1 MTGRAAGGAN
11 ERQTKSPER
20 GERVGA
26 LWGGPW
32 TALAGLVGL
41 AAALRLV
48 GVRYGLPLPVLNPD
62 EQNIVPRAWRMVHGG
77 GLDPGWFDYPSLL
90 LYLLAPF
97 QSWSDEPSYLAGRLV
112 VVALGLAGVAAAWW
126 LGSRAYGR
134 VAGGVAAA
142 AVAVATVHVAYSR
155 MAVTDVALAL
165 GVTVALALLADD
177 RVELAGLAVGVAA
190 SAKYPGLI
198 LLVPLV
204 AAAWGRWRRL
214 AAGAALAVAGFLVTS
229 PYFAVHAGEALGDVW
244 RVQRLAH
251 QGWLGFEEDA
261 WAGFAFVGRL
271 WDALGP
277 VLIVAAVGLVL
288 AAAAARRS
296 RPDLVLVSFVLAY
309 FASLLTLDAHF
320 DRYVLPLVPPLA
332 ALAGRLRALA
342 PVTLLLLVVPLT
354 WSIRD
359 ARELTRTDTRVLAS
373 RWIDRNLPPDAV
385 IAAEPSTLP
394 LDGFRVVR
402 LALPGPGRAFDENRS
417 AARLREQ
424 GVGYVLVS
432 GAVADRVLSARN
444 RYPREAAFYDEL
456 ELEGERAYRVEAGSN
471 RGGPWVAVYH
481 LRS

>member
-1 MTGRAAGGAN
+1 VAHRPTSS
-11 ERQTKSPER
+11 QTAPAER
-20 GERVGA
+20 GERVTSV
-26 LWGGPW
+26 WGGPW
-32 TALAGLVGL
+32 TALAGILGL

-48 GVRYGLPLPVLNPD
+48 GLRYGLPFPVLNPD

-77 GLDPGWFDYPSLL
+77 GPDPEWFDYPSLL

-97 QSWSDEPSYLAGRLV
+97 QTWSEEPSYLSARLAAV
-112 VVALGLAGVAAAWW
+112 VLGLAGVAAAWW

-142 AVAVATVHVAYSR
+142 AVAVATLHVAYSR
-155 MAVTDVALAL
+155 MAVTDVLLAL
-165 GVTVALALLADD
+165 GVTVALALLVDD
-177 RVELAGLAVGVAA
+177 RIELAGLAVGVAT

-198 LLVPLV
+198 LFVPLV

-214 AAGAALAVAGFLVTS
+214 AVGGALAVVGFLATS
-229 PYFAVHAGEALGDVW
+229 PYVAVHGGEALGDAW
-244 RVQRLAH
+244 RLQRLAH
-251 QGWLGFEEDA
+251 RGWLGFEDDP

-271 WDALGP
+271 WDAVGP
-277 VLIVAAVGLVL
+277 ALIVAAVGLVFAL
-288 AAAAARRS
+288 AAARRN
-296 RPDLVLVSFVLAY
+296 RRDLVLASFVLAY

-332 ALAGRLRALA
+332 VLAGRLRSLA
-342 PVTLLLLVVPLT
+342 PVTLLLLVVPLV

-359 ARELTRTDTRVLAS
+359 ARELTRTDTRVVAS
-373 RWIDRNLPPDAV
+373 RWIERNLPPDAV

-394 LDGFRVVR
+394 LDRFRVVR
-402 LALPGPGRAFDENRS
+402 LALPGPGRRFDENRS

-432 GAVADRVLSARN
+432 GAVADRVLAARD

-456 ELEGERAYRVEAGSN
+456 DVEGDRAFFVEAGSK
-471 RGGPWVAVYH
+471 RSGPWVAVYH

>member
-1 MTGRAAGGAN
+1 MAN
-11 ERQTKSPER
+11 HHPSSRPPER
-20 GERVGA
+20 GERVA
-26 LWGGPW
+26 SLWGGPW
-32 TALAGLVGL
+32 TALAGIVGL

-48 GVRYGLPLPVLNPD
+48 GVRYGLPFPVLNPD

-77 GLDPGWFDYPSLL
+77 GPDPGWFDYPSLL

-97 QSWSDEPSYLAGRLV
+97 QTWSDEPSYLAGRLV
-112 VVALGLAGVAAAWW
+112 AVALGLAGVGAAWW

-134 VAGGVAAA
+134 LAGGVAAA

-155 MAVTDVALAL
+155 MAVTDIALAL
-165 GVTVALALLADD
+165 GVTVALALLVDD
-177 RVELAGLAVGVAA
+177 RIELAGLAGGLAA

-214 AAGAALAVAGFLVTS
+214 AVGGALAAVGFVAAS
-229 PYFAVHAGEALGDVW
+229 PYIAVHAGEALGDAW

-251 QGWLGFEEDA
+251 EGWLGFEDDS
-261 WAGFAFVGRL
+261 WAGFAFAGRL

-277 VLIVAAVGLVL
+277 ALIVGAAGLGVAL
-288 AAAAARRS
+288 AAARRS
-296 RPDLVLVSFVLAY
+296 RPDLVLASFVLAY
-309 FASLLTLDAHF
+309 FASLLTLEAHF
-320 DRYVLPLVPPLA
+320 DRYVLPLVPALA
-332 ALAGRLRALA
+332 ALAGRLRAVA

-359 ARELTRTDTRVLAS
+359 ARELTRTDTRVVAA
-373 RWIDRNLPPDAV
+373 RWIERNLPADAA

-394 LDGFRVVR
+394 LEGFRALR
-402 LALPGPGRAFDENRS
+402 LGLPGPGRPFDENRS
-417 AARLREQ
+417 AARLRQQ

-432 GAVADRVLSARN
+432 GAVADRVRAARDE
-444 RYPREAAFYDEL
+444 YPREAAFYDEL
-456 ELEGERAYRVEAGSN
+456 EVEGERAFFVEAGSD
-471 RGGPWVAVYH
+471 RSGPWVAVYH

>member
-1 MTGRAAGGAN
+1 MTGRH
-11 ERQTKSPER
+11 
-20 GERVGA
+20 VGTQA
-26 LWGGPW
+26 RTEEPASLWGGPW
-32 TALAGLVGL
+32 TALAGILGL

-48 GVRYGLPLPVLNPD
+48 GVRYGLPFPVLNPD

-77 GLDPGWFDYPSLL
+77 GPDPEWFDYPSLL

-97 QSWSDEPSYLAGRLV
+97 QSWSDEPSYVSARLAA
-112 VVALGLAGVAAAWW
+112 VALGLAGVAAAWW

-177 RVELAGLAVGVAA
+177 RVELAGLAVGLAA

-204 AAAWGRWRRL
+204 AVAWGRWRRL
-214 AAGAALAVAGFLVTS
+214 AVGAALAVAGFLVAS
-229 PYFAVHAGEALGDVW
+229 PYVAVHAGEALGDAW

-251 QGWLGFEEDA
+251 RGWLGFEDDP

-277 VLIVAAVGLVL
+277 VLIVAAVGLVV

-309 FASLLTLDAHF
+309 FASLLPLDAHF

-332 ALAGRLRALA
+332 VLAGRLRSLA
-342 PVTLLLLVVPLT
+342 PVTLLLLVVPLV

-359 ARELTRTDTRVLAS
+359 ARELSRTDTRVVAS
-373 RWIDRNLPPDAV
+373 RWIERNLPPDAV

-394 LDGFRVVR
+394 LERFRVVR
-402 LALPGPGRAFDENRS
+402 LALPGPGREFDENRS

-424 GVGYVLVS
+424 DVGYVLVS
-432 GAVADRVLSARN
+432 GAVADRVLAARD

-456 ELEGERAYRVEAGSN
+456 EVEGERVLRVEPGSD
-471 RGGPWVAVYH
+471 RSGPWVAVYH